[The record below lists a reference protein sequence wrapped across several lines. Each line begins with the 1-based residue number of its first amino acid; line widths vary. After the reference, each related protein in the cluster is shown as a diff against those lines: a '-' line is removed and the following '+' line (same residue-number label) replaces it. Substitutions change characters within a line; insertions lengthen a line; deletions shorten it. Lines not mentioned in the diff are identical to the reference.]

1 MVKQKVLI
9 GISLCSLLV
18 LSGCVSEQTYV
29 GSDKPVSDRSFD
41 NIEAARTRISLGLN
55 YLRRGD
61 TSQAKYNLERAR
73 SFAPNSAE
81 VYSALAY
88 YYQSVDELKQA
99 EEYFRLSISKD
110 SNYADAYNNFGA
122 FLCQLNR
129 YEESEELLLKAIS
142 RPGYIRVAES
152 YENLAL
158 CQLQQNNFV
167 KANRFLDSSISH
179 NSTRISSL
187 TMLAAVSYAMG
198 DNRQAKTQLDR
209 IQRLG
214 RVSATTVL
222 LSYLIADKNGDRET
236 LRNAEQLLLTL
247 YSDTPEARLLLQ
259 GKLQDSEFERLRER
273 YKDSLMANI
282 VLPEDDAV
290 KAEVPEAPVANPKL
304 KIVRRKND
312 SGQTDNV
319 AVAQATPRSQPA
331 KAGAEPAALKN
342 ATSDIANSLGGVTQT
357 AVAEL
362 ANVDVLPD
370 EKVNVDNTYDKQI
383 VDAQQAEQ
391 EAAALLVLQEQQR
404 EQAEQDAAVLALQEQ
419 QRLQAEQDAALLV
432 LQEQQ
437 REQAEQDAAV
447 LALQEQQRLQAE
459 QDAAV
464 LALQEQQR
472 LQAEQ
477 DAAVLAVQEQQ
488 RLQAEQ
494 DATAWAVTE
503 KDNLQTEPLQTQTL
517 QTEPDVLAQTEQS
530 DTTAD
535 TESMPSVDASISED
549 LESATAKSQTQMQE
563 DERATVPDSE
573 QAVATEV
580 LDLPNYHIV
589 QSAESLYAIS
599 VQHNIRLQRLMDW
612 NKLTP
617 DSVIKTG
624 QKIWLGP
631 VSEEQLNEQ
640 PATARVQIVASEPMH
655 IVAEGETMF
664 GISYRYNVRLSSF
677 LSWNN
682 LSENSKL
689 QVGQQVYVIDPES
702 VNQ

>member
-404 EQAEQDAAVLALQEQ
+404 EQEEQDAAVLALQEQ
-419 QRLQAEQDAALLV
+419 QRLQAEQDAA
-432 LQEQQ
+432 
-437 REQAEQDAAV
+437 
-447 LALQEQQRLQAE
+447 AL
-459 QDAAV
+459 
-464 LALQEQQR
+464 
-472 LQAEQ
+472 
-477 DAAVLAVQEQQ
+477 
-488 RLQAEQ
+488 
-494 DATAWAVTE
+494 AVTE
-503 KDNLQTEPLQTQTL
+503 KDNLQTEPLQTQPL

-530 DTTAD
+530 DITAV
-535 TESMPSVDASISED
+535 TEPMPSVDASISED
-549 LESATAKSQTQMQE
+549 LESATAKSQTQIQE

-640 PATARVQIVASEPMH
+640 PATVRVQIVASEPMH

>member
-419 QRLQAEQDAALLV
+419 QRLQAEQDAA
-432 LQEQQ
+432 
-437 REQAEQDAAV
+437 
-447 LALQEQQRLQAE
+447 
-459 QDAAV
+459 
-464 LALQEQQR
+464 
-472 LQAEQ
+472 
-477 DAAVLAVQEQQ
+477 VLAVQEQQ

-494 DATAWAVTE
+494 DATALAVTE
-503 KDNLQTEPLQTQTL
+503 KDNLQTEPLQTQPL

-549 LESATAKSQTQMQE
+549 LESATAKSQTQIQE

>member
-273 YKDSLMANI
+273 YKESLMANI

-290 KAEVPEAPVANPKL
+290 KTEVPEAPVANPKL

-383 VDAQQAEQ
+383 VDAQQ

-404 EQAEQDAAVLALQEQ
+404 E
-419 QRLQAEQDAALLV
+419 
-432 LQEQQ
+432 
-437 REQAEQDAAV
+437 
-447 LALQEQQRLQAE
+447 QAE

-494 DATAWAVTE
+494 DAAVLAVQEQQRLQAEQDAAVLAVQEPQRLQAEQDATALAVTE
-503 KDNLQTEPLQTQTL
+503 KDNLQTEPLQTQPL

-535 TESMPSVDASISED
+535 TEPMPSVDASISED

>member
-1 MVKQKVLI
+1 VVKQKVLI

-404 EQAEQDAAVLALQEQ
+404 EQE
-419 QRLQAEQDAALLV
+419 
-432 LQEQQ
+432 
-437 REQAEQDAAV
+437 
-447 LALQEQQRLQAE
+447 E

-494 DATAWAVTE
+494 DAAVLAVQEQQRLQAEQDAAALAVTE
-503 KDNLQTEPLQTQTL
+503 KDNLQTEPLQTQPL

-530 DTTAD
+530 DITAV
-535 TESMPSVDASISED
+535 TEPMPSVDASISED
-549 LESATAKSQTQMQE
+549 LESATAKSQTQIQE

-640 PATARVQIVASEPMH
+640 PATVRVQIVASEPMH